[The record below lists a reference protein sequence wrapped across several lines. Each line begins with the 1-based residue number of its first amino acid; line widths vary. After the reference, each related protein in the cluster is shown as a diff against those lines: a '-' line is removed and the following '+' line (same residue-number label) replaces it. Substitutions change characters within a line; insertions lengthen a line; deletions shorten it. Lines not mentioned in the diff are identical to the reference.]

1 MSIALAEAMLKPA
14 VDAGVFSP
22 SRDRS
27 EKLRRLLLMFRLTS
41 FDRYDA
47 PSWDELAFR
56 YDDARVSAIIA
67 KADAGD
73 TEAADLLREIAVKQL
88 PSLPPNLA
96 GYVRDL
102 LEQDRQ
108 PRRRGRPPKFL
119 SRDVCIH
126 QTVEALRQYGFRPT
140 RNAASEPDSGCSL
153 VAAALTALGV
163 PMVEKNV
170 MRIWSEVQGSIPVQL
185 NSR

>member
-41 FDRYDA
+41 FDKYDA
-47 PSWDELAFR
+47 PSWDESAFR

-73 TEAADLLREIAVKQL
+73 TEAADLLRRL
-88 PSLPPNLA
+88 PSSNCPAYRQTLRA
-96 GYVRDL
+96 MSGDL

-108 PRRRGRPPKFL
+108 PRRAGGRQSFFPAMSVSIRPSRRCGSTAFGRPVM
-119 SRDVCIH
+119 RRA
-126 QTVEALRQYGFRPT
+126 T
-140 RNAASEPDSGCSL
+140 DSGCSL

-163 PMVEKNV
+163 PMV
-170 MRIWSEVQGSIPVQL
+170 R
-185 NSR
+185 RT